1 MLVWTALKGE
11 KKVSKL
17 NWCADFLAPSLT
29 SLSLK
34 NWELNGAVAL
44 GGILKSCLVLQK
56 FVQNYLQSTLA
67 HLTRFQRGWSCYVF
81 FSKKSPTRFILSI
94 KRAKNN
100 VGTKVSFI
108 FFCTSFKVLQLAW
121 VVLHK
126 CTC

>member
-11 KKVSKL
+11 KK
-17 NWCADFLAPSLT
+17 
-29 SLSLK
+29 
-34 NWELNGAVAL
+34 
-44 GGILKSCLVLQK
+44 ILKIELMCRFFSPFSHKFILEELGVKRDNCFRWHFYKLSSPKK
-56 FVQNYLQSTLA
+56 FVQNFLQSTSA
-67 HLTRFQRGWSCYVF
+67 HLSRFQRGWSCFVF